1 MTDCSRHRTLGSRFR
16 LLIVA
21 ALFGL
26 GTLSSAAAPATG
38 EVGPSSATA
47 RAFRT
52 ANGIVIQAGSP
63 LPIFAM
69 QAPAVN
75 GDGVSNL
82 AQQFD
87 SIYDR
92 QGALTDTYRGGLRF
106 TVPNTT
112 TNSILERYSATGG
125 FYAYNAKE
133 AFGETVQGSLTAAA
147 AEILACNF
155 LFKPNSPSK
164 SFVDITGRL
173 LVGHD
178 AAGPLT
184 PQSSLL
190 SIPPPTDCTKPG
202 YLAKL
207 IWSNTETPSSQTPG
221 TPQAIGAVVEVPMR
235 LDIGQIAPNLVP
247 IGGAGGH
254 ISLLFRP
261 SAVGGGGFSLD
272 SLAPGLAAISMPF
285 YGRGLNF
292 LRTAPA
298 VDPAQAQA
306 QVEQQVRSSYP
317 DATNVTV
324 PAPNLLYM
332 ADEAGSPQK
341 ALEPDLNFAGIEVT
355 VGGVTFSLKDINLP
369 AVESGAGG
377 FGPTVSITLPAN
389 GSKFTPGGTVNLAGS
404 VVDGAAP
411 YSYTWELEDGTPLS
425 QGTLAADG
433 APALT
438 TNQLPVISH
447 NGVPAPTAVFLRV
460 TDNDGAERSAMVS
473 LSPTLA
479 PALFLPAVQHNAS
492 AQATLQA
499 RTAQSIRVAGFS
511 NYTFGQE
518 SGYDYP
524 PYGPGGSDLPGVVPD
539 ANGFKSGM
547 LGYGWNQ
554 RFSWA
559 NASAWER
566 DWRDCS
572 LGGGDCTYG
581 VDRADFVYYT
591 GHGSNGG
598 ISLPSS
604 VDSSWFPGNN
614 ARFSSIRWVGF
625 SSCLTLRAQWP
636 TPGAEP
642 IRNWFN
648 SFKGAHMLLGFNS
661 VMADIAFGGPLVDN
675 MRIPTFFGIPFPWAQ
690 RTIREAWVLTAFN
703 MNAGKP
709 AYIYAVGNGV
719 NPVNNKLPQPTDAL
733 LPRPYPVASWH
744 WVWWDV

>member
-1 MTDCSRHRTLGSRFR
+1 MTDHSRRRMFGSRFMV
-16 LLIVA
+16 LIVA
-21 ALFGL
+21 VLL
-26 GTLSSAAAPATG
+26 GIATMPSFAAPASG
-38 EVGPSSATA
+38 ELGPSTATA

-52 ANGIVIQAGSP
+52 ANGIGIQAGTP

-69 QAPAVN
+69 VAPAVN
-75 GDGVSNL
+75 GDGSVNL

-87 SIYDR
+87 NIYNR
-92 QGALTDTYRGGLRF
+92 QSALTDTYRGGLRF

-112 TNSILERYSATGG
+112 TNSILERYGATGG

-133 AFGETVQGSLTAAA
+133 AFGETAQGSLTAAA
-147 AEILACNF
+147 AESMACNF
-155 LFKPNSPSK
+155 LFKPNSPNK
-164 SFVDITGRL
+164 SFVNVDGLL

-178 AAGPLT
+178 AGGQLT

-190 SIPPPTDCTKPG
+190 SIPPPTDCSKPG
-202 YLAKL
+202 YSAHL
-207 IWSNTETPSSQTPG
+207 IWSNTQTSGGQSG
-221 TPQAIGAVVEVPMR
+221 TPQAIGAVVEVPMS
-235 LDIGQIAPNLVP
+235 LNTGLFSQTPSVP

-261 SAVGGGGFSLD
+261 SPAAGGGFSLD
-272 SLAPGLAAISMPF
+272 SSVPGLAALSMPF
-285 YGRGLNF
+285 YGRSLNF
-292 LRTAPA
+292 SRTAPA
-298 VDPAQAQA
+298 VDPAQVQT

-332 ADEAGSPQK
+332 ADEAGSAQK
-341 ALEPDLNFAGIEVT
+341 GLEPDLNFAGIEVT
-355 VGGVTFSLKDINLP
+355 AGGVTFSLKDINVP
-369 AVESGAGG
+369 AVQSGAGG
-377 FGPTVSITLPAN
+377 FGPTVSITSPAN
-389 GSKFTPGGTVNLAGS
+389 GSHFTPGGNVSLAGS
-404 VVDGAAP
+404 ILGGALP
-411 YSYTWELEDGTPLS
+411 YTYTWELEDGTPLK
-425 QGTLAADG
+425 QGSLSSDG
-433 APALT
+433 SVALT
-438 TNQLPVISH
+438 TNQLSARSH
-447 NGVPAPTAVFLRV
+447 NGVPAATTVILRV
-460 TDNDGAERSAMVS
+460 TDNEGAVRAASVS
-473 LSPTLA
+473 LLPTVA
-479 PALFLPAVQHNAS
+479 PALFLAAIQHNGSALAATQAGPAS
-492 AQATLQA
+492 TFH
-499 RTAQSIRVAGFS
+499 TSGIS

-547 LGYGWNQ
+547 LSYGWNS
-554 RFSWA
+554 RFSWS

-604 VDSSWFPGNN
+604 VDSSWFPGTN
-614 ARFSSIRWVGF
+614 ARFSNIRWVGF

-648 SFKGAHMLLGFNS
+648 SFRGAHMLLGFNS

-675 MRIPTFFGIPFPWAQ
+675 MRMPTFLGIPFPWAQ

-709 AYIYAVGNGV
+709 AYIYAIGNGV
-719 NPVNNKLPQPTDAL
+719 NPVDNKLPQPTDAL
-733 LPRPYPVASWH
+733 LPRPYPVSSWH